1 MDCAPDCRIFV
12 VGQEFQADT
21 SQSFRIG
28 ELASRA
34 AMTVDAI
41 RFYEKRGLLPK
52 AQRSA
57 GRFRV
62 YSPRDLER
70 VRFIQQMQVLGFS
83 LAEIR
88 ELVDLRNRKT
98 EACETVRTLL
108 QEKLAATRAKA
119 RQLKQLESEL
129 LADLDKCNEE
139 LRHRRKHKPCPCPVL
154 DEAEK

>member
-1 MDCAPDCRIFV
+1 
-12 VGQEFQADT
+12 VGQGFQADT

-70 VRFIQQMQVLGFS
+70 VRFIQQTPVLGFS

-88 ELVDLRNRKT
+88 EFVDLRNRKT

-108 QEKLAATRAKA
+108 QEKLAATRAKS
-119 RQLKQLESEL
+119 SEP
-129 LADLDKCNEE
+129 
-139 LRHRRKHKPCPCPVL
+139 KPQNWLSVCLCRAPRPEC
-154 DEAEK
+154 EYGQCYI

>member
-1 MDCAPDCRIFV
+1 
-12 VGQEFQADT
+12 VGQGFQADT

-154 DEAEK
+154 EEAEK